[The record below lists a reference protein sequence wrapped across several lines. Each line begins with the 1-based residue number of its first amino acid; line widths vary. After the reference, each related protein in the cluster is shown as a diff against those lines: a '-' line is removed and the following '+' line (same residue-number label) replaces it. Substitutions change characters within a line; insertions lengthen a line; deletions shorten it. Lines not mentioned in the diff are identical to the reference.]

1 MNTIVVGT
9 HRVKVQDNL
18 FAQKKVMNAY
28 IMMQIAFDEIECLTD
43 TTLFKMQNKA
53 RIVNTLKWLE
63 GVCTEMTGVMN
74 IEENAGLTKSV
85 DSVRELLRAFEISY
99 DKKLEDYERGMEK
112 I

>member
-1 MNTIVVGT
+1 MSTIVVGT

-43 TTLFKMQNKA
+43 TTLFKMQNKT
-53 RIVNTLKWLE
+53 RIVNTLSWLE
-63 GVCTEMTGVMN
+63 GVCTEMTEVMN

-85 DSVRELLRAFEISY
+85 DSVRDLLRAFEISY
-99 DKKLEDYERGMEK
+99 DKKLQDYERGIQEV
-112 I
+112 